1 MLKSKTRLNLK
12 CWEDTIE
19 NRRTSPPGMIEELSD
34 GAGDPLEPGLEHSM
48 LPGHLWGSGSW
59 GLLDS

>member
-1 MLKSKTRLNLK
+1 
-12 CWEDTIE
+12 
-19 NRRTSPPGMIEELSD
+19 MIEELLD
-34 GAGDPLEPGLEHSM
+34 GAGDPSEPGLECSM